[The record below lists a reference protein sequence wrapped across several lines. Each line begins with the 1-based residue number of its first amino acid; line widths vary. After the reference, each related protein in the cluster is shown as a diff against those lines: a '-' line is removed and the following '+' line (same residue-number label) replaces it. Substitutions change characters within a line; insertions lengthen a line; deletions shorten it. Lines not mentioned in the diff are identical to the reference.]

1 MYAQSNMYIFG
12 RISIVCFI
20 MTITLHAM
28 AQDIEPVRPLRTTTL
43 HPMQYDIFVYA
54 AGSAYTYGNLWTAN
68 NNTNKNS
75 QKVKG
80 TYYDIGVGIE
90 AYKRSSTQ
98 VSFSLGYKHE
108 RFAYTKGFNNASGV
122 NSNWL
127 TTDLNLTW
135 NYLGVGAKSDIFL
148 ASSIK
153 NKDHFTYEGLYS
165 ECFNRMT
172 FTPYFE
178 LGTKVLNFKLAARM
192 YFNVVPMLNVD
203 KIAYYNLHKSHLNES
218 GLRLEVKVNYR
229 IFTTGQR
236 LKSSSMFDF

>member
-1 MYAQSNMYIFG
+1 
-12 RISIVCFI
+12 
-20 MTITLHAM
+20 M